1 MTTNP
6 IIDRIRKLLALAD
19 ASRNPNEAEAEA
31 AMRMATRLLSQNNLD
46 LSDVQSSAHDPN
58 NQPVGEHPVPC
69 SRAPAETWKAILAN
83 STAPLYYAKV
93 YRHGDELRYVGRPH
107 NTIVA
112 SEMTAYL
119 IRAIDRLAE
128 QALASA
134 MFSARPPKNDA
145 LFLRS
150 FREGATS
157 RLYHRIADLI
167 KERDTAPI
175 ASSTGTT
182 LPALAASELALVD
195 EFLQSKNL
203 SKARRSARKTDQRAY
218 FQGNDAAAA
227 IGLHGQ
233 VSAAHHGAA
242 LRLA

>member
-46 LSDVQSSAHDPN
+46 LSDVQSATDANH
-58 NQPVGEHPVPC
+58 PVGEHPVPC
-69 SRAPAETWKAILAN
+69 SRAPADTWKAILAT
-83 STAPLYYAKV
+83 SVAPLYYAKV
-93 YRHGDELRYVGRPH
+93 YRTGDELRYVGRPH

-128 QALASA
+128 QALAST
-134 MFSARPPKNDA
+134 MFSTKPPKNDA

-175 ASSTGTT
+175 ASATGTT

-203 SKARRSARKTDQRAY
+203 SKARRSVRKTDQRAY
-218 FQGNDAAAA
+218 FQGNDAATT
-227 IGLHGQ
+227 IGLHAQ
-233 VSAAHHGAA
+233 VPAAPGAA
-242 LRLA
+242 LRLV